1 MFMLSVLQPQPE
13 GGSWDMQNCGPDF
26 FGSEWIE
33 ITCEFP
39 EGIQTVSVLVY
50 VTTVCFLQTSYE
62 AERKESWVILYMDSS
77 LKGQMQ
83 SSLVNISHTR
93 A

>member
-13 GGSWDMQNCGPDF
+13 GGSWDMQNCGPDL

-50 VTTVCFLQTSYE
+50 VAIPCVSCKPVMKLGT
-62 AERKESWVILYMDSS
+62 RKAGSS
-77 LKGQMQ
+77 SIWIAALK
-83 SSLVNISHTR
+83 VKCKVV
-93 A
+93 